1 MSRYF
6 VPITQPQ
13 IRNSLLDFSPV
24 NQGLNAIGEAQQ
36 NASRNALMRDQMAMQ
51 KDQQQWA
58 RDRAAKQDARTSA
71 EQGGKMAMAIMQM
84 QDGDPAKASAWQKY
98 LRQYGDGNH
107 SPEELDPRTGPKIA
121 AAAFG
126 YSIDP
131 MERQTAQAKLDLLRA
146 QTARA
151 SRPDQGPDAPN
162 SVREWQYFNSLSP
175 DDQRRYLT
183 MKRSE
188 KYLDTGTG
196 FVRPDSV
203 DPTAPPTQVVSKDLR
218 GAEREKKLGQ
228 AQGEGIANL
237 PKLKSSFRS
246 QQIADKNL
254 FRSLDK
260 AKDLAGPWTTGFAGS
275 ITQYVKG
282 TPSSDLA
289 ITLRQVKASLGFAS
303 LQQMR
308 DNSPT
313 GGALGQVT
321 ERELELL
328 QNAEAALDQAQSEQ
342 EFREALDYLREIK
355 TEYAQLRKEAYEA
368 DVARFGSAAVPNPET
383 GQQPQGGTDLRK
395 KYGLE

>member
-6 VPITQPQ
+6 VPIAQPQ

-36 NASRNALMRDQMAMQ
+36 NASRNALLREQMAQQ
-51 KDQQQWA
+51 KEQQQWQRG
-58 RDRAAKQDARTSA
+58 RDQKQDARIDK
-71 EQGGKMAMAIMQM
+71 EWHGKQAMAFLQM
-84 QDGDPAKASAWQKY
+84 PEGPERDAGWKRHVAQNYDPSK
-98 LRQYGDGNH
+98 L
-107 SPEELDPRTGPKIA
+107 SPEELSSVTGPRLLA
-121 AAAFG
+121 AEAGMA
-126 YSIDP
+126 IDP
-131 MERQTAQAKLDLLRA
+131 LDRQTAQAKLDLLRA
-146 QTARA
+146 ETARA
-151 SRPDQGPDAPN
+151 SRRDQGPESPN

-188 KYLDTGTG
+188 KYLDTGTA

-203 DPTAPPTQVVSKDLR
+203 NPSAPPTQVVAKDLQA
-218 GAEREKKLGQ
+218 AEREKKLGQ
-228 AQGEGIANL
+228 AMGEGIANL

-254 FRSLDK
+254 FRSLEK
-260 AKDLAGPWTTGFAGS
+260 AETLAGPWTTGFAGS
-275 ITQYVKG
+275 MTQYVKG

-328 QNAEAALDQAQSEQ
+328 QNAEAALDQAQSED
-342 EFREALDYLREIK
+342 EFREALTYLREIK
-355 TEYAQLRKEAYEA
+355 TEYAQLRRGAYEA
-368 DVARFGSAAVPNPET
+368 DVARFGAAAVPNPET
-383 GQQPQGGTDLRK
+383 GQKSQGGADLRK